1 MHSICACPRCFFF
14 SANAIRLHSAVHRW
28 QSCVNKF
35 ILRKNFCSVFI
46 YCACNLKCF
55 ELVHSL
61 PILLCAEHSCG
72 SIRKPAAAAKKE
84 SKSTTIL
91 DVSNAEMAHMVSLP
105 LPLTSV
111 LPVDWAE
118 YHCAPK
124 REQQRQTSSVGS
136 LKKKTKFNVRR
147 NTAGPP
153 RGICSWVGTTEFNW
167 LHAHSTAVSEFMY
180 RIRTL
185 GQPASGKYAHTHSIA
200 ANKSSSIHSVFFPS
214 YTDEMFV
221 VVIVLRTFVSPL
233 S

>member
-1 MHSICACPRCFFF
+1 MRGMLEHNNHSHTFDSDSCTAFVLVLVVFFF

-72 SIRKPAAAAKKE
+72 SIRTAAAAAKKKKE

-111 LPVDWAE
+111 LPVD
-118 YHCAPK
+118 
-124 REQQRQTSSVGS
+124 
-136 LKKKTKFNVRR
+136 
-147 NTAGPP
+147 
-153 RGICSWVGTTEFNW
+153 
-167 LHAHSTAVSEFMY
+167 
-180 RIRTL
+180 
-185 GQPASGKYAHTHSIA
+185 
-200 ANKSSSIHSVFFPS
+200 
-214 YTDEMFV
+214 
-221 VVIVLRTFVSPL
+221 
-233 S
+233 